1 MNEKVVQIKD
11 LKKSFD
17 EGRIQ
22 ALRGIDLEIKKGDY
36 VAIMGPSGCGKS
48 TLLNMIGALDRPDSG
63 EVMIEGTSLVRHQD
77 LSKLRSEKVGYVF
90 QLHNLI
96 PTLTALENV
105 QIPMFEAKLGAKG
118 RKEKA
123 KKLLETVGLKEREN
137 NLPTRLSG
145 GERQRVAVARA
156 LANDPEIIL
165 ADEPTGAL
173 DSVSAK
179 EILSLLHDIH
189 EKMGTTIIMVSHDK
203 GASSWADQLIHMLD
217 GKMIRDEHIETSVTN
232 KEKVS

>member
-1 MNEKVVQIKD
+1 GV
-11 LKKSFD
+11 
-17 EGRIQ
+17 
-22 ALRGIDLEIKKGDY
+22 
-36 VAIMGPSGCGKS
+36 
-48 TLLNMIGALDRPDSG
+48 LDRPDSG
-63 EVMIEGTSLVRHQD
+63 EIFIDGEPLVAHKD
-77 LSKLRSEKVGYVF
+77 LSKFRAEKVGYVF

-105 QIPMFEAKLGAKG
+105 QIPMFETKLRARG

-123 KKLLETVGLKEREN
+123 RKLLETVGLKDREN
-137 NLPTRLSG
+137 NLPTKLSG

-179 EILSLLHDIH
+179 EILGLLHSIH
-189 EKMGTTIIMVSHDK
+189 ENMGTTIIMVSHDR
-203 GASSWADQLIHMLD
+203 GVSSWADQLIHMLD
-217 GKMIRDEHIETSVTN
+217 GKMVRDEHIETPVANREEVNVHGGT
-232 KEKVS
+232 